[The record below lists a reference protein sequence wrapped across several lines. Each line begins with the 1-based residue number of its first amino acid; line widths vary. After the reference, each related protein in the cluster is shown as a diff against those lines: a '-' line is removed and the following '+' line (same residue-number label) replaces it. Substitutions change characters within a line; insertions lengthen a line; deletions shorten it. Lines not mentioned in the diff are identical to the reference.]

1 MGETAHSFFS
11 KEQKEDIKQ
20 AILNAELDT
29 SGEIRVHIEKVCD
42 GEVMNRAAYIFGK
55 LNMKDTEQRNG
66 VLFYLAVKNRK
77 FAIVGDEGIH
87 KAVPD
92 SFWEEIKIK
101 MLNQF
106 REENFTEGLIEGISI
121 IGSYLKKH
129 YPYQTNDI
137 NELPDEISFGKD

>member
-1 MGETAHSFFS
+1 MGKTARSFFS
-11 KEQKEDIKQ
+11 KEQIEDIKQ

-55 LNMKDTEQRNG
+55 LNMKNTEQRNG

-77 FAIVGDEGIH
+77 FAIIGDDGIH
-87 KAVPD
+87 KAVPEA
-92 SFWEEIKIK
+92 FWEEIKIK
-101 MLNQF
+101 MLNHF
-106 REENFTEGLIEGISI
+106 REENFTEGLIVGISI
-121 IGSYLKKH
+121 IGRYLKKH
-129 YPYQTNDI
+129 YPYQTDDV